1 MIIMM
6 NMFILIFIL
15 AFSHWMIMIT
25 INHIYYNPYP
35 GFDSG
40 EDHDDHDNNDD
51 LHTFHLGYEQGND
64 DDDHIH
70 SNHCISSTIRSC
82 D

>member
-40 EDHDDHDNNDD
+40 EDHDEHDNHDDNDNNDD
-51 LHTFHLGYEQGND
+51 HHNLYLGYD
-64 DDDHIH
+64 
-70 SNHCISSTIRSC
+70 
-82 D
+82 

>member
-1 MIIMM
+1 
-6 NMFILIFIL
+6 MFILIFIL

-51 LHTFHLGYEQGND
+51 YQTIYLGYEPGD
-64 DDDHIH
+64 GYEDHIH
-70 SNHCISSTIRSC
+70 KSLNPC
-82 D
+82 